1 MPSPTPTIALAV
13 VAALAFAVTVW
24 QTIESRKSI
33 ETATKATEAAVRQA
47 IATEKLLDETLVNRE
62 LDWRPMLVWV
72 RRHGNIW
79 NTGRGPGYRVVVA
92 DGRDKPTMHVSQ
104 PIPVGAGPSQNEIDA
119 FTWIDY
125 NDWPSGKLPDGAE
138 WGVFCEDQFRNRFR
152 FLDKGEP
159 PDICH
164 PRTSSRS
171 SRGSGCGDWLT
182 RRDRRLRSRG
192 PCYWMPEDLETTMVA
207 DV

>member
-1 MPSPTPTIALAV
+1 
-13 VAALAFAVTVW
+13 
-24 QTIESRKSI
+24 
-33 ETATKATEAAVRQA
+33 
-47 IATEKLLDETLVNRE
+47 
-62 LDWRPMLVWV
+62 MLVWV

-104 PIPVGAGPSQNEIDA
+104 LIPVGAGPSQNEIDA
-119 FTWIDY
+119 FTGIDY

-164 PRTSSRS
+164 PEDEQSVVA
-171 SRGSGCGDWLT
+171 WLRVWRLANPT
-182 RRDRRLRSRG
+182 RPATAKPRAMLLD
-192 PCYWMPEDLETTMVA
+192 A
-207 DV
+207 